1 MINACPTSIVFFFFR
16 FYFKIYHFSRL
27 SFSSQLSV
35 SLSINLLS
43 VGLDF
48 WCLFFRFQI
57 IFNIDSFFFRDIS
70 IFNEQTITRKKIK
83 ENIQLFIFT
92 LFFFFLLF
100 SFSLFAISSHII
112 IHSRFFS
119 LSLSV
124 VMTNKRLKKKKC
136 NISRIIMTP
145 FFR

>member
-1 MINACPTSIVFFFFR
+1 MLALQASFFFFFR

-70 IFNEQTITRKKIK
+70 IFNEQTITRKKSKKIS
-83 ENIQLFIFT
+83 NYLFSPYSSSSSSFCSFRF
-92 LFFFFLLF
+92 LYLLFLLIL
-100 SFSLFAISSHII
+100 SYI
-112 IHSRFFS
+112 RVFS
-119 LSLSV
+119 LSLSQ
-124 VMTNKRLKKKKC
+124 LL
-136 NISRIIMTP
+136 
-145 FFR
+145 